1 MPVSFPIA
9 PLGITVPHTTPT
21 GALHKDAFHTI
32 ASCFVNNRKLTNNVT
47 VKVEIYNSLQ
57 DYNAGRPQIDD
68 LNFSFTL
75 LKNSITNDKNGNPTI
90 LTRRDDILVQAYN
103 QLMTLNAPDGSATN
117 YSGVKDNSTAT
128 ADNET
133 RKGKDNTEV

>member
-1 MPVSFPIA
+1 MPVSFDRA
-9 PLGITVPHTTPT
+9 PLGLTLSHVTPT
-21 GALHKDAFHTI
+21 GATHSNAFHTI
-32 ASCFVNNRKLTNNVT
+32 ASCYVNNKKLTNNVT
-47 VKVEIYNSLQ
+47 VKVEIYNSVS
-57 DYNAGRPQIDD
+57 DYNADRPQIDD

-75 LKNSITNDKNGNPTI
+75 LKNVVSKGSV
-90 LTRRDDILVQAYN
+90 TRRDDILVQAYN

-117 YSGVKDNSTAT
+117 YSNVKNDSTAT

>member
-1 MPVSFPIA
+1 MPVSFNRA
-9 PLGITVPHTTPT
+9 PLGLTLSHVTPT
-21 GALHKDAFHTI
+21 GATHSSAFHTI
-32 ASCFVNNRKLTNNVT
+32 ASCYVDNKKLTNNVS
-47 VKVEIYNSLQ
+47 VKVEIYNSLS
-57 DYNAGRPQIDD
+57 DYNAGKPQIDD

-75 LKNSITNDKNGNPTI
+75 LKNVVSKGSV
-90 LTRRDDILVQAYN
+90 TRRDDILVQAYN

-117 YSGVKDNSTAT
+117 YSNVKNDSTAT

>member
-1 MPVSFPIA
+1 MPISFDRA
-9 PLGITVPHTTPT
+9 PLGLTLSHVTPT
-21 GALHKDAFHTI
+21 GATHSSAFHTI
-32 ASCFVNNRKLTNNVT
+32 ASCYVDNKKLTNNVS
-47 VKVEIYNSLQ
+47 VKVEIYNSLS
-57 DYNAGRPQIDD
+57 DYNAGKPQIDD

-75 LKNSITNDKNGNPTI
+75 LKNVVSKGSV
-90 LTRRDDILVQAYN
+90 TRRDDILVQAYN

-117 YSGVKDNSTAT
+117 YSNVKNDSTAT

>member
-1 MPVSFPIA
+1 MPVSFNRA
-9 PLGITVPHTTPT
+9 PLGITLSHVTPT
-21 GALHKDAFHTI
+21 GATHSNAFHTI
-32 ASCFVNNRKLTNNVT
+32 ASCYVDNKKLTNNVT
-47 VKVEIYNSLQ
+47 VKVEIYNSLS
-57 DYNAGRPQIDD
+57 DYNADKPQIDD

-75 LKNSITNDKNGNPTI
+75 LKNLVNGKNVI
-90 LTRRDDILVQAYN
+90 RRDDILVQAYN

-117 YSGVKDNSTAT
+117 YSGVKNDLGAT

>member
-1 MPVSFPIA
+1 MPVSFNRA
-9 PLGITVPHTTPT
+9 PLGLTLSHVTPT
-21 GALHKDAFHTI
+21 GATHSSAFHTI
-32 ASCFVNNRKLTNNVT
+32 ASCYVDNKKLTKNVT
-47 VKVEIYNSLQ
+47 VKVEIYNSLS
-57 DYNAGRPQIDD
+57 DYNAGKPQIDD

-75 LKNSITNDKNGNPTI
+75 LKNVVSKGSV
-90 LTRRDDILVQAYN
+90 TRRDDILVQAYN

-117 YSGVKDNSTAT
+117 YSNVKNDSTAT

>member
-1 MPVSFPIA
+1 MPISFDRA
-9 PLGITVPHTTPT
+9 PLGLTLSHVTPT
-21 GALHKDAFHTI
+21 GATHSSAFHTI
-32 ASCFVNNRKLTNNVT
+32 ASCYVDNKKLTKNVI
-47 VKVEIYNSLQ
+47 VKVEIYNSLS
-57 DYNAGRPQIDD
+57 DYNAGKPQIDD

-75 LKNSITNDKNGNPTI
+75 LKNVVSKGSV
-90 LTRRDDILVQAYN
+90 TRRDDILVQAYN

-117 YSGVKDNSTAT
+117 YSNVKNDSTAT

>member
-1 MPVSFPIA
+1 MPVSFNKA
-9 PLGITVPHTTPT
+9 PLGITLSHVTPT
-21 GALHKDAFHTI
+21 GATHSNAFHTI
-32 ASCFVNNRKLTNNVT
+32 ASCYVDNKKLTNNVT
-47 VKVEIYNSLQ
+47 VKVEIYNSVS
-57 DYNAGRPQIDD
+57 DYNADRPQIDD

-75 LKNSITNDKNGNPTI
+75 LKNTIANDKNGNPTVI
-90 LTRRDDILVQAYN
+90 TRRDDILVQAYN

-117 YSGVKDNSTAT
+117 YSGVKNDSGAT